1 MRTVAILLF
10 SLILSLNSAH
20 TIAVGIGDTLQHASD
35 FTAHF
40 GHHEH
45 EHDHDH
51 DHDHGHGDEQAVMDV
66 SLDSTEASDH
76 HHIHVYP
83 SFIYLLSDVADVVPL
98 AAESDLVATPLAV
111 FISAPLSRLERPP
124 KTSLA

>member
-10 SLILSLNSAH
+10 SLMLSLNSAH
-20 TIAVGIGDTLQHASD
+20 AIAVGIGDTLQHASD

-45 EHDHDH
+45 GH

-83 SFIYLLSDVADVVPL
+83 SFIYLFSDVADVVPL

-111 FISAPLSRLERPP
+111 LISAPLSRLERPP
-124 KTSLA
+124 RFSLA